1 MRCPHCGFDQE
12 EADIC
17 QACGLVFA
25 KYARRQEQLQQA
37 KAPPAA
43 SPTKGASSKVWLLI
57 GGALLVGLA
66 AGLLFRGPK
75 APAPQASVADGAT
88 QPGLADFAGEPTA
101 ASAIPE
107 LVVETGAPSPAVV
120 ANLPLTNPIQ
130 LARDATVLVQ
140 TPWGSGSGFFV
151 DGRGRIVTNRHVVE
165 FDEKQADLLRSKI
178 GELEAVLKAEKKIL
192 ARMEKELAQVRDP
205 DLRPRYT
212 QILQRR
218 QAEYAKYRELLKRL
232 EEQRRNIDYYSPL
245 NNLQVV
251 LADGR
256 EYGISEVTFSDHL
269 DLALLSLA
277 GRTPESAAPIVPSF
291 QPLDQ
296 GTKVYTVGCPSGLRH
311 TVTAGIVSGY
321 RRYGDG
327 LLIQTDAPIN
337 PGNSGGPLIDSRG
350 RVIGVNS
357 MIIQGTE
364 GLGFAIAIE
373 DVWKEFALDLAE

>member
-1 MRCPHCGFDQE
+1 MQCPHCGFDQE

-17 QACGLVFA
+17 NACGLVFA

-37 KAPPAA
+37 EVPLA
-43 SPTKGASSKVWLLI
+43 SPATSASSKVWLLI
-57 GGALLVGLA
+57 GGALLVGLTAGLMFRGAKEPAPPAPVVDGMTEPIEFTGEPAA
-66 AGLLFRGPK
+66 AGVLSDR
-75 APAPQASVADGAT
+75 VA
-88 QPGLADFAGEPTA
+88 
-101 ASAIPE
+101 
-107 LVVETGAPSPAVV
+107 ETNAPSPAVV
-120 ANLPLTNPIQ
+120 ANRPLTNPIQ
-130 LARDATVLVQ
+130 RARDATVLIQ
-140 TPWGSGSGFFV
+140 TPWGSGSGFFI

-178 GELEAVLKAEKKIL
+178 GELEAVLKTEKRIL
-192 ARMEKELAQVRDP
+192 ARMEEELAQVRDP
-205 DLRPRYT
+205 DLKPRYT

-218 QAEYAKYRELLKRL
+218 RVEYAKYQQLLKRL

-256 EYGISEVTFSDHL
+256 EYGISEVTFSDDL

-277 GRTPESAAPIVPSF
+277 GRTPESAASIAPSF
-291 QPLDQ
+291 RPLDQ

-321 RRYGDG
+321 RHYGDG
-327 LLIQTDAPIN
+327 LLIQIDAPIN

-364 GLGFAIAIE
+364 GLGFAIAIQ
-373 DVWKEFALDLAE
+373 DVWKEFSLDLAE

>member
-1 MRCPHCGFDQE
+1 MQCPHCGFDQE

-17 QACGLVFA
+17 PACGLVFA
-25 KYARRQEQLQQA
+25 KYARRQERLQQA
-37 KAPPAA
+37 AAAAPSPAKGAA
-43 SPTKGASSKVWLLI
+43 SRAWLLI
-57 GGALLVGLA
+57 GGALLAGLV

-75 APAPQASVADGAT
+75 APAPS
-88 QPGLADFAGEPTA
+88 
-101 ASAIPE
+101 ASAPSALAEPSLAEFAEEPLAAAAFSE
-107 LVVETGAPSPAVV
+107 LAAETGAPSPAAV
-120 ANLPLTNPIQ
+120 ADLPLTNPIQ
-130 LARDATVLVQ
+130 LARDATVLIQ

-151 DGRGRIVTNRHVVE
+151 DGLGRIVTNRHVVE

-178 GELEAVLKAEKKIL
+178 GRLEAVLKAEKKIL
-192 ARMEKELAQVRDP
+192 ARMKKELARVRDA

-218 QAEYAKYRELLKRL
+218 QAEYAKYQALLQRL
-232 EEQRRNIDYYSPL
+232 EAQRRNIDYYSPL
-245 NNLQVV
+245 NHLQVV
-251 LADGR
+251 LADGS
-256 EYGISEVTFSDHL
+256 EYGIAEVTFSDHF
-269 DLALLSLA
+269 DLALLSLS
-277 GRTPESAAPIVPSF
+277 GRTPESAASIAPNF
-291 QPLDQ
+291 KPLDQ
-296 GTKVYTVGCPSGLRH
+296 GAKVYTVGCPSGLRH

-364 GLGFAIAIE
+364 GIGFAIAIQ
-373 DVWKEFALDLAE
+373 DVWDEFALGLAE